1 MMLIRLEPSFIETA
15 SKLNSEFS
23 AADKQTLAA
32 NIESKYDEI
41 ISVVKDLENKKEKLD
56 PKIIE
61 LGNIS
66 SRSFSLNL
74 YYSWESE
81 NDDVPISITQ
91 LLPTIS
97 PVRVD
102 IMTKLQQYGEQQQP
116 QQHQQSNDVNPSYL
130 KAGQVYDDGDT
141 HSRYI
146 NEIIEEDECRR
157 PIT

>member
-1 MMLIRLEPSFIETA
+1 MMLIRLEPSFVETA

-41 ISVVKDLENKKEKLD
+41 ISVVKDLENKKEKLN

-66 SRSFSLNL
+66 SRSFSLHL

-91 LLPTIS
+91 LLPTVS

-102 IMTKLQQYGEQQQP
+102 IMTKLQQQQQQQP
-116 QQHQQSNDVNPSYL
+116 KSNDVNPSYL

-146 NEIIEEDECRR
+146 NEIIEEDEGRR

>member
-1 MMLIRLEPSFIETA
+1 MLIRLEPSFIETA

-32 NIESKYDEI
+32 NIELKYDEI

-66 SRSFSLNL
+66 SRSFSLHL
-74 YYSWESE
+74 YYSWDSE

-91 LLPTIS
+91 LLPTVS

-102 IMTKLQQYGEQQQP
+102 IMTKLQQQQLQP
-116 QQHQQSNDVNPSYL
+116 QPQSNNVNPSYL

-146 NEIIEEDECRR
+146 NEIIEEDEGRR

>member
-32 NIESKYDEI
+32 NIELKYDEI
-41 ISVVKDLENKKEKLD
+41 ISVVKDLENKKEKLN

-61 LGNIS
+61 LENIS
-66 SRSFSLNL
+66 SRSFSLHL

-91 LLPTIS
+91 LLPTVS

-102 IMTKLQQYGEQQQP
+102 IMTKLQQQQQSQP
-116 QQHQQSNDVNPSYL
+116 PQSNDVSPSYL

-141 HSRYI
+141 HSRFI
-146 NEIIEEDECRR
+146 NEIIEEDEGRR

>member
-1 MMLIRLEPSFIETA
+1 MLIRLEPSFIETA

-32 NIESKYDEI
+32 NIELKYDEI

-66 SRSFSLNL
+66 SRSFSLHL

-102 IMTKLQQYGEQQQP
+102 IMTKLQQQQQP
-116 QQHQQSNDVNPSYL
+116 QPQPQSNNVNPSYL
-130 KAGQVYDDGDT
+130 KAGQVYDDGDI

-146 NEIIEEDECRR
+146 NEIIEEDEGRR

>member
-32 NIESKYDEI
+32 NIELKYDEI

-66 SRSFSLNL
+66 SRSFSLHL

-91 LLPTIS
+91 LLPTVS

-102 IMTKLQQYGEQQQP
+102 IMTKLQQ
-116 QQHQQSNDVNPSYL
+116 QQSQPSPQSNNVNPSYL

-146 NEIIEEDECRR
+146 NEIIEEDEGRR

>member
-1 MMLIRLEPSFIETA
+1 M
-15 SKLNSEFS
+15 
-23 AADKQTLAA
+23 
-32 NIESKYDEI
+32 
-41 ISVVKDLENKKEKLD
+41 D

-66 SRSFSLNL
+66 SRSFSLHL

-91 LLPTIS
+91 LLPTVS

-102 IMTKLQQYGEQQQP
+102 IMTKLQQQQ
-116 QQHQQSNDVNPSYL
+116 QQSNDVNPSYL

-146 NEIIEEDECRR
+146 NEIIEEDEGRR